1 MLRITETTKG
11 GTLLKLEGSLTG
23 IWVTELENAWRAA
36 QTGPPEVAIS
46 IDLSE
51 VDQVDKA
58 GRYLLALLCERG
70 VRLVASGVLMPPLLS
85 SISCDWLSIGAA
97 VPDPR

>member
-1 MLRITETTKG
+1 MFRITEQKKAESIC
-11 GTLLKLEGSLTG
+11 LKLEGSLTG
-23 IWVTELENAWRAA
+23 IWVSELESAWRSA
-36 QTGPPEVAIS
+36 QSRSTAQLS

-70 VRLVASGVLMPPLLS
+70 VRLIASGVIMPDLLN
-85 SISCDWLSIGAA
+85 SISCDWLTSPAA
-97 VPDPR
+97 LVF